1 MNLLTLSLL
10 ACTTEPPADLDV
22 YSQAH
27 GCYAVRSGGKYLVS
41 SDAEVAFSTRSIE
54 DATAFRLQP
63 ADLGNYLLFDPDGG
77 FVVSEEEQL
86 IRLTELL
93 SDVTLVDDDY
103 VSGAIWALEAHAKNG
118 DELAL
123 VNARTGLWL
132 DSKGTVDQARKA
144 ASLVLEETQGCA
156 EFPELQLNAEGEITK
171 TTWDDGEVYGFVD
184 THSHMLTNFGFG
196 GGMYHGAPFHPLG
209 VTHALSDCDVVH
221 GEMGRTDFFGY
232 VFDSQG
238 GGGDDLTEVFPQM
251 IGGELTEDNH
261 DHSGYPDFI
270 DWPHSNERSTHQTQY
285 YKWLERSYLGG
296 LRLVVQHA
304 TTNSVICN
312 ITVAEGW
319 APSRYDC
326 EDMTGVDRQLEAVFD
341 MERYI
346 DAQSG
351 GPEQGWFRIV
361 TTPEEA
367 RQVIEDGKMAV
378 ILGIETS
385 DLFNCHIT
393 PREGGPVCDD
403 AYVDGQLDAYYELGV
418 RALFPNHKYDNAFS
432 PGDGSDGFIEVGN
445 FLNSGHYTNQTL
457 DCPVDVPGN
466 FDGGTVSFSGLFEPR
481 DEYVSEPP
489 ESFESLDVDSLLPYL
504 SLITSGP
511 LEGDYCQNGTLTP
524 VGEHLINGVMQRG
537 MILEVDH
544 LPKWSYVRAIEM
556 LEDNDYPAVGTHGRD
571 WNGKIFELG
580 GTTFGNFGRCHDPEN
595 PKAALNS
602 YNERLQRKIDA
613 GGHPSLG
620 FGFDYNGFAGGPRN
634 RFGEDSS
641 CTDQVDPITYPF
653 TSVAG
658 DITFTEAVA
667 GNRTYDFG
675 LEGMAHIGLI
685 PEYIED
691 VRKDGATEEDLEP
704 LFRSAEGYIQV
715 WEKAV
720 ASSEAGAGQ
729 E

>member
-1 MNLLTLSLL
+1 MTLLLLSL
-10 ACTTEPPADLDV
+10 ACTTEAPDDLDV

-27 GCYAVRSGGKYLVS
+27 GCYALRSGGSYLVS
-41 SDAEVAFSTRSIE
+41 SDAEVGFSTRSL
-54 DATAFRLQP
+54 DQATPLRLQP
-63 ADLGNYLLFDPDGG
+63 ADLGSYLLFDPEGG
-77 FVVSEEEQL
+77 FVVSEGEEL
-86 IRLTELL
+86 LRLTELE

-103 VSGAIWALEAHAKNG
+103 VSGAIWALGPHAKKG
-118 DELAL
+118 DELAF

-132 DSKGTVDQARKA
+132 DKKGTVDEDRKA
-144 ASLVLEETQGCA
+144 AAFVLEEATGCA
-156 EFPELQLNAEGEITK
+156 EFPELELNATGEITK

-221 GEMGRTDFFGY
+221 GDMGRTDFFGY
-232 VFDSQG
+232 VYDSQG

-261 DHSGYPDFI
+261 DHAGYPEFT
-270 DWPHSNERSTHQTQY
+270 DWPHSNEYSTHQTQY
-285 YKWLERSYLGG
+285 YKWLERSYLSG

-326 EDMTGVDRQLEAVFD
+326 EDMTGVDRQLEAVYD

-346 DAQSG
+346 DAQNG
-351 GPEQGWFRIV
+351 GPGQGWFRIV
-361 TTPEEA
+361 KTPEEA
-367 RQVIEDGKMAV
+367 RQAIEGGKLAV

-385 DLFNCHIT
+385 DLFNCHLT
-393 PREGGPVCDD
+393 PRDGGPVCDT
-403 AYVDGQLDAYYELGV
+403 AYVDAQLDAYYELGV

-457 DCPVDVPGN
+457 DCPEGVPGN
-466 FDGGTVSFSGLFEPR
+466 FDGGDVSFSGLFEPR
-481 DEYVSEPP
+481 EEFVSEPP

-524 VGEHLINGVMQRG
+524 EGEHLLNGMMQRG
-537 MILEVDH
+537 MIVEVDH

-556 LEDNDYPAVGTHGRD
+556 LEQNDYPAVGTHGRD
-571 WNGKIFELG
+571 WDGKIFEIG
-580 GTTFGNFGRCHDPEN
+580 GTTFGNFGRCHDREN
-595 PKAALNS
+595 PGGALDA
-602 YNERLQRKIDA
+602 YNARLQRKIAA

-620 FGFDYNGFAGGPRN
+620 FGFDYNGFAGGPRP

-691 VRKDGATEEDLEP
+691 VRLDGATEEDLEP
-704 LFRSAEGYIQV
+704 LFRSAEGYIQT

-720 ASSEAGAGQ
+720 ARSEAGAGQ
-729 E
+729 

>member
-1 MNLLTLSLL
+1 MNLIALSVL

-27 GCYAVRSGGKYLVS
+27 GCYAVRSGSKYLVS
-41 SDAEVAFSTRSIE
+41 SDAEVSFSTRSLDE
-54 DATAFRLQP
+54 ATSFRLQP
-63 ADLGNYLLFDPDGG
+63 ADLGNYLLFDPDSG
-77 FVVSEEEQL
+77 FVVSEGEEL
-86 IRLTELL
+86 LRLTELE

-103 VSGAIWALEAHAKNG
+103 VSGAIWSLQAHAKNG

-123 VNARTGLWL
+123 LNTRTGLWL
-132 DSKGTVDQARKA
+132 DQNGTVDQDRKA
-144 ASLVLEETQGCA
+144 ASLVFEETEGCA
-156 EFPELQLNAEGEITK
+156 TFPELELNAEGEITK

-184 THSHMLTNFGFG
+184 AHSHMLTNFGFG
-196 GGMYHGAPFHPLG
+196 GGMYHGSPFHPLG

-238 GGGDDLTEVFPQM
+238 GGGNDLTEVFPQM
-251 IGGELTEDNH
+251 VGGELTSDNH
-261 DHSGYPDFI
+261 DHAGYPDFT
-270 DWPHSNERSTHQTQY
+270 DWPHSNNYSTHQTQY
-285 YKWLERSYLGG
+285 YKWLERSYLSG

-312 ITVAEGW
+312 ITVIEGW
-319 APSRYDC
+319 APARYDC
-326 EDMTGVDRQLEAVFD
+326 EDMTGVDRELEAVYD

-351 GPEQGWFRIV
+351 GPGEGWFRIV
-361 TTPEEA
+361 TTPEQA
-367 RQVIEDGKMAV
+367 RQVIEDGNMAV

-385 DLFNCHIT
+385 DLFNCHLT
-393 PREGGPVCDD
+393 PREGGPVCDE
-403 AYVDGQLDAYYELGV
+403 AYVDAQLNAYYELGV

-457 DCPVDVPGN
+457 DCPEGVPGN
-466 FDGGTVSFSGLFEPR
+466 FDGGDVSFSGLFEPR
-481 DEYVSEPP
+481 DEYFGEPP

-504 SLITSGP
+504 SKITSGP
-511 LEGDYCQNGTLTP
+511 LEGDYCQNATLTP
-524 VGEHLINGVMQRG
+524 IGEHLINGMMQRG

-571 WNGKIFELG
+571 WDGKIFELG

-595 PKAALNS
+595 PRGALAG

-658 DITFTEAVA
+658 DINFTEAVA

-691 VRKDGATEEDLEP
+691 VRLDGATDDDLEP
-704 LFRSAEGYIQV
+704 LFRSAEGYIQT

-720 ASSEAGAGQ
+720 ARSEAGAGQ
-729 E
+729 